1 VFVDELLAAGR
12 AAAEELMVDA
22 CSITRVTGRTTADDG
37 TVTPT
42 TASVYTGRCRVQQS
56 TAISA
61 PEPDRLGQA
70 LVFQVPFQLQLPM
83 TGTDD
88 IRNGDQV
95 VVTDSVDSDL
105 VDRRFWVKGVAHKT
119 HATARRLGLEEVTS

>member
-1 VFVDELLAAGR
+1 MSRESVLARGR
-12 AAAEELMVDA
+12 AAAERGMVDA

-42 TASVYTGRCRVQQS
+42 TEAVYTGRCRIQQS
-56 TAISA
+56 AATTA
-61 PEPDRLGQA
+61 PEPDRVGQA
-70 LVFQVPFQLQLPM
+70 LVFQLPFQLQLPM

-95 VVTDSVDSDL
+95 VVTDSVDGDL